1 MNLRGW
7 SYIAQLVLSLE
18 ALVLLALALL
28 IAYFLVRGM
37 NAVLRTVPTYLRQ
50 AYQILEQARGYAEL
64 TCRLLISPII
74 AVESFLAKVRGM
86 WQGLR
91 EWLAGDLFS

>member
-7 SYIAQLVLSLE
+7 SYVAQLILSLE

-37 NAVLRTVPTYLRQ
+37 NAVLKALPPYLRQ
-50 AYQILEQARGYAEL
+50 AYQILEQARGWVEL
-64 TCRLLISPII
+64 ACRILISPIT

-86 WQGLR
+86 RQGLR
-91 EWLAGDLFS
+91 RWLAGGLFS

>member
-37 NAVLRTVPTYLRQ
+37 NAVLKAVPAYLRQ
-50 AYQILEQARGYAEL
+50 AHQILEQARGYVEL
-64 TCRLLISPII
+64 ACRLLISPIT

-91 EWLAGDLFS
+91 KWLAGDLFS